1 MSLHRLTS
9 VTIGV
14 PNVAETA
21 AYYQAFGLTEVA
33 PGRLATTD
41 GGEQLILV
49 ERARRELVALG
60 VGVDDPDDLDR
71 VASQLG
77 RLDVSIAERSPT
89 ALVADEPVNDFR
101 VTVEVAAR
109 LFQPPAEL
117 AAMNGP
123 GRNER
128 LNAVPV
134 HEREVMIRVVFV
146 VLE

>member
-49 ERARRELVALG
+49 ESPRRRLVALG
-60 VGVDDPDDLDR
+60 VGVDDPDDLESFHPNSLPEGSRARRHLPAALFGLRGCPHFRERPDR
-71 VASQLG
+71 GRPGLVQSIELNREAS
-77 RLDVSIAERSPT
+77 RL
-89 ALVADEPVNDFR
+89 LWQADRGAFLDR
-101 VTVEVAAR
+101 KS
-109 LFQPPAEL
+109 
-117 AAMNGP
+117 
-123 GRNER
+123 
-128 LNAVPV
+128 
-134 HEREVMIRVVFV
+134 VV
-146 VLE
+146 

>member
-60 VGVDDPDDLDR
+60 VGVLPLPPVGAWR
-71 VASQLG
+71 PA
-77 RLDVSIAERSPT
+77 ATATPT
-89 ALVADEPVNDFR
+89 AGTSSRD
-101 VTVEVAAR
+101 AAR
-109 LFQPPAEL
+109 TAPATSRTRRRCSAKRWSIRACSRL
-117 AAMNGP
+117 RSGP
-123 GRNER
+123 SR
-128 LNAVPV
+128 
-134 HEREVMIRVVFV
+134 
-146 VLE
+146 

>member
-60 VGVDDPDDLDR
+60 VGVDDPGDLIFTGTPAG
-71 VASQLG
+71 VGAG
-77 RLDVSIAERSPT
+77 RTPPRFLRPGDVLTSYVQGVGEMRH
-89 ALVADEPVNDFR
+89 VFEPGS
-101 VTVEVAAR
+101 AA
-109 LFQPPAEL
+109 
-117 AAMNGP
+117 
-123 GRNER
+123 
-128 LNAVPV
+128 
-134 HEREVMIRVVFV
+134 
-146 VLE
+146 